1 MYLSKIGEPQGL
13 AKNIRL
19 CVCPAER
26 DRTFEGVP
34 IIDGGGEEV
43 EGTKKIPLMQGFV
56 GFFCVRGKICV
67 TLSSLS
73 LSPEHHRRWRQ
84 HTKHNYMR
92 RASEQETMEGKCRNR
107 VLWCVVVRPY
117 VYKKKNRWPVTV
129 SGEIK

>member
-13 AKNIRL
+13 AKKYPPLRML
-19 CVCPAER
+19 R
-26 DRTFEGVP
+26 RTRPYFRRGP
-34 IIDGGGEEV
+34 HHRWGGEEV